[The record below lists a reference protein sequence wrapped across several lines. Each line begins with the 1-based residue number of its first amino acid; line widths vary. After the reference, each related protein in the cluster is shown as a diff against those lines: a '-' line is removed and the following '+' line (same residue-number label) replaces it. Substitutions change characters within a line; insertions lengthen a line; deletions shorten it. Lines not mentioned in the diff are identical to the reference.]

1 MREGA
6 HSEYRGETLQ
16 CVVRTAVPSLLH
28 PFLFPLQCDNNNT
41 RCEIDAAPLV
51 FEQLRD
57 FSHCYLSYHKLIG
70 FVVIN
75 QFLVF
80 VLCFSQEIH

>member
-1 MREGA
+1 MNIEGNLLVCSA
-6 HSEYRGETLQ
+6 YCCTEPATPFS
-16 CVVRTAVPSLLH
+16 VV
-28 PFLFPLQCDNNNT
+28 FPLQ
-41 RCEIDAAPLV
+41 CEIDAAPLV

-80 VLCFSQEIH
+80 VLCFSSQKIH